1 MIEEL
6 RKKLLPYAPLFLRIG
21 IGIVFLLF
29 AYHKLNVP
37 EQGRV
42 EIQGIL
48 ESLGLGAVA
57 AMNYY
62 LGIAE
67 LLIAFSF
74 FLGWKIR
81 WFAPLAAVLVGS
93 FFVSITLKY
102 GLSNDP
108 SIYRDVGVFGGA
120 IALWLLGAGPLSI
133 DGRRAAAAPENQPPS
148 GRESDSVSA

>member
-1 MIEEL
+1 MNIFFAFFLSFIFSQRIE
-6 RKKLLPYAPLFLRIG
+6 
-21 IGIVFLLF
+21 LF
-29 AYHKLNVP
+29 AYHKLRVP

-48 ESLGLGAVA
+48 EFLDLGTVA

-67 LLIAFSF
+67 LLIALSF

-81 WFAPLAAVLVGS
+81 WSAPLAAVLVGS
-93 FFVSITLKY
+93 FFISITSKY
-102 GLSNDP
+102 GLTNDP

-120 IALWLLGAGPLSI
+120 VALWLLGAGPLSI
-133 DGRRAAAAPENQPPS
+133 DGRKDSSKEQIKPPPDLTSAPPS
-148 GRESDSVSA
+148 

>member
-1 MIEEL
+1 MTEKL

-21 IGIVFLLF
+21 VGIVFLLF
-29 AYHKLNVP
+29 AYHKLRVP

-48 ESLGLGAVA
+48 EFLNLGAVA
-57 AMNYY
+57 ALNYY

-67 LLIAFSF
+67 LLIALSF

-93 FFVSITLKY
+93 FFASITLKY
-102 GLSNDP
+102 GLTNDP
-108 SIYRDVGVFGGA
+108 SIYRDVGVFGGV

-133 DGRRAAAAPENQPPS
+133 DGRKAAVATENQLPS
-148 GRESDSVSA
+148 GVESGSVSA